1 MSLRKFLTSKVFF
14 IQLAIAL
21 GIIVVLVILV
31 MNLLSFKTNH
41 GEEIKVP
48 DLSKMQLKI
57 AEEKLKEL
65 DLELILLDTVD
76 FHPDM
81 PPFSI
86 VEQDPKAG
94 NSVKSGRKIY
104 IKLNSGEYDDIT
116 IPDFKEKTY
125 RQMSANLKS
134 LGVQEGSKTYR
145 KSIAKDVVLQLM
157 QNGKKLK
164 KGDKVKK
171 NSKIDFV
178 LGDGKAMFDGT
189 NIHSDTTQNDNPE
202 IEQPNE

>member
-14 IQLAIAL
+14 IQIAIAL
-21 GIIVVLVILV
+21 GIVVVLVTLV

-48 DLSKMQLKI
+48 DLSKMQLQI
-57 AEEKLKEL
+57 AEEKLNEL

-81 PPFSI
+81 PPFSVI
-86 VEQDPKAG
+86 EQDPKAG

-104 IKLNSGEYDDIT
+104 VKLNSGEYNDIT

-134 LGVQEGSKTYR
+134 LGLQEGNKTYK
-145 KSIAKDVVLQLM
+145 KSIAKDVVIQLL

-164 KGDKVKK
+164 KVIK
-171 NSKIDFV
+171 
-178 LGDGKAMFDGT
+178 
-189 NIHSDTTQNDNPE
+189 
-202 IEQPNE
+202 

>member
-21 GIIVVLVILV
+21 GIVVVLVTLV

-57 AEEKLKEL
+57 AEEKLDEL

-104 IKLNSGEYDDIT
+104 VKLNSGEYDDIT
-116 IPDFKEKTY
+116 IPDFKDKTY
-125 RQMSANLKS
+125 RQISANLKS
-134 LGVQEGSKTYR
+134 IGLQEGTKTY
-145 KSIAKDVVLQLM
+145 KPSIAKDVVIQLM
-157 QNGKKLK
+157 QSGKKLR

-171 NSKIDFV
+171 NSKIDFI
-178 LGDGKAMFDGT
+178 LGDGKEMFDGT
-189 NIHSDTTQNDNPE
+189 NIHLDTIPSDNPE
-202 IEQPNE
+202 TEQPNE

>member
-14 IQLAIAL
+14 IQIAIAL
-21 GIIVVLVILV
+21 GIVVVLVTLV

-48 DLSKMQLKI
+48 DLSKMQLQI
-57 AEEKLKEL
+57 AEEKLNEL

-81 PPFSI
+81 PPFSVI
-86 VEQDPKAG
+86 EQDPKAG

-104 IKLNSGEYDDIT
+104 VKLNSGEYNDIT

-134 LGVQEGSKTYR
+134 LGLQEGNKTYK
-145 KSIAKDVVLQLM
+145 KSIAKDVVIQLL

-178 LGDGKAMFDGT
+178 LGDGKAMYDGT
-189 NIHSDTTQNDNPE
+189 NIHLDTIHNDNPE
-202 IEQPNE
+202 TEQPNE